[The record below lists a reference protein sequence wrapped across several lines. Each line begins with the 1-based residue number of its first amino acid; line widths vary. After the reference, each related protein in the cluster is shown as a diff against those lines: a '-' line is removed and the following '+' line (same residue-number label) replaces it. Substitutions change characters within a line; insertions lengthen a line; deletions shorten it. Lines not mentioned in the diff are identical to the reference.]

1 MKPVTGL
8 KGCSCCTSLRAQ
20 LLSRRLVQQPS
31 SNSRTDRSGVA
42 PSSGAVSEAGLSRKQ
57 ALMQLPADTLERLQ
71 LAAKEE
77 SCSVDDLVTSAVEA
91 WLEERKRGPRL
102 GGPMESLDSVYVL
115 GACSRPDCILYM
127 MQQHPHLGQRC

>member
-42 PSSGAVSEAGLSRKQ
+42 PSSGAVSEAGLGRKQ
-57 ALMQLPADTLERLQ
+57 AIMQLPADTLERLQ

-115 GACSRPDCILYM
+115 GA
-127 MQQHPHLGQRC
+127 